1 MPLWIS
7 VSDNFTFAVVLNQ
20 LIFEAKDFVS
30 GLVLSPKL
38 FMNIPSQNICTLY
51 SLRISILLLFYFSL
65 EKRQD
70 YLVGGDPDHE
80 NQCLLTEL
88 TAPRWTQKEFTVF
101 LICHHSPK
109 SECLWWSS
117 WCYVILRLTHVVN
130 WPNHFPL
137 KFLWAFFFLVKLY
150 LNDL

>member
-1 MPLWIS
+1 M
-7 VSDNFTFAVVLNQ
+7 SDNFTFAVVLNQ

-88 TAPRWTQKEFTVF
+88 TAPR
-101 LICHHSPK
+101 
-109 SECLWWSS
+109 
-117 WCYVILRLTHVVN
+117 
-130 WPNHFPL
+130 
-137 KFLWAFFFLVKLY
+137 
-150 LNDL
+150 

>member
-1 MPLWIS
+1 MNKMVVSDSLHEFHESVWICRLMTLNKSWIILDAFHSGS

-30 GLVLSPKL
+30 GLVFSPKL
-38 FMNIPSQNICTLY
+38 FVNIPSQNICTLY

-70 YLVGGDPDHE
+70 YLVVGDSDHE

-88 TAPRWTQKEFTVF
+88 TVPLWTQKEFLLSVTAVPSLSASDGLLDAMLF
-101 LICHHSPK
+101 
-109 SECLWWSS
+109 
-117 WCYVILRLTHVVN
+117 
-130 WPNHFPL
+130 
-137 KFLWAFFFLVKLY
+137 
-150 LNDL
+150 